1 MEKVM
6 RYQIADY
13 LNIGTSEE
21 EEYAL
26 MGTGFN
32 TLDEEAGAQTESVTY
47 INDKAATTYIR
58 AYETVFPFETDLIAD
73 EDAVTYIYDVG
84 RNQKTGGDAE
94 TDYVRVELFSPVS
107 APEKPNTF
115 KARKFRVSI
124 EVSSTEGEGGNIVK
138 VSGNLNAVG
147 DFVDGTFDTSTKTFT
162 PASA

>member
-1 MEKVM
+1 MFILLYHILHICV
-6 RYQIADY
+6 YFFSIAP
-13 LNIGTSEE
+13 
-21 EEYAL
+21 
-26 MGTGFN
+26 
-32 TLDEEAGAQTESVTY
+32 

-73 EDAVTYIYDVG
+73 EDAVTFIYDVG

-107 APEKPNTF
+107 APETPNTF